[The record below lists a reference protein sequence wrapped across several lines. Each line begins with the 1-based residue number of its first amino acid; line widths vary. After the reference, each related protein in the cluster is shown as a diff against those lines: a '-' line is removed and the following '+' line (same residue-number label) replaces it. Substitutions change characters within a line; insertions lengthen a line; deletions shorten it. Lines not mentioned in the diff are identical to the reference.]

1 MDFFIFYDIIET
13 PDYWG
18 GCQMIFKDY
27 YKILGLET
35 SRVSIDEI
43 KVAYRNAAKKYH
55 PDVNIGDSLA
65 EERIKDINEA
75 YRILSIPSSKR
86 KYDRIWN
93 SRNLV
98 NKKFNIKGKDSI
110 VKMFFGNI
118 KQEGKADKDQSK
130 EPLRGENV
138 ETEINSTIY
147 EAFYGLDKKISLRT
161 VEGKMKTFTVTI
173 PQGIRDGEKIR
184 LIGQGKEGV
193 NGGKNGDLLIQ
204 IHIDE
209 DKKFKLEGY
218 DIYTDLLLTPWEA
231 ALGTRVDVQAIDGET
246 KVYIPQGVKSSELI
260 RIPNKGYYNGN
271 GGRGDLVAEI
281 KVMVPDKLTDEEK
294 NLYKKLKEIS
304 KFNPR
309 NNNLHK

>member
-1 MDFFIFYDIIET
+1 
-13 PDYWG
+13 
-18 GCQMIFKDY
+18 MIFKDY

-55 PDVNIGDSLA
+55 PDVNVGDSLA

-75 YRILSIPSSKR
+75 YRVLSVPSSKR

-93 SRNLV
+93 SHNLV

-118 KQEGKADKDQSK
+118 KQSHEEKRENKGK

-138 ETEINSTIY
+138 ETEINTTIY

-161 VEGKMKTFTVTI
+161 VDGKMKTFTVTV

-184 LIGQGKEGV
+184 LIGQGKPGI
-193 NGGKNGDLLIQ
+193 NGAKNGDLFIK
-204 IHIDE
+204 INIKN
-209 DKKFKLEGY
+209 DKRFKLQGS
-218 DIYTDLLLTPWEA
+218 DMYTDLLITPWEA
-231 ALGTRVDVQAIDGET
+231 ALGTRVNIQSIDEET
-246 KVYIPQGVKSSELI
+246 KVYIPQGIQSGEKI
-260 RIPNKGYYNGN
+260 RIPGKGYKDGK
-271 GGRGDLVAEI
+271 G
-281 KVMVPDKLTDEEK
+281 
-294 NLYKKLKEIS
+294 
-304 KFNPR
+304 
-309 NNNLHK
+309 